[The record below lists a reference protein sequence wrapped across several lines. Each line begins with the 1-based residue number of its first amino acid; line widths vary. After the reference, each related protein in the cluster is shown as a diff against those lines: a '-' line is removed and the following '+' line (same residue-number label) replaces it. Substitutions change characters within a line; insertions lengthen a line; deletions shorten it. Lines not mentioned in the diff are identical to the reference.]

1 VARLLAD
8 QKQTLGNIFTSTSR
22 YILILSERLSGPAM
36 RPLYA
41 VLAALVFTLALTR
54 SASAAIVVDI
64 DRSVQRMAVT
74 VDGVARY
81 NWRVSTARRGY
92 ITPPGTY
99 HPEMLAR
106 HWFSRKYYNS
116 PMPHSIFFYG
126 GFAIHGSYEIS
137 HLGRP
142 ASHGCVRL
150 DPGNAAILFGLVQRE
165 GMGATTIVIH

>member
-1 VARLLAD
+1 MHRLF
-8 QKQTLGNIFTSTSR
+8 G
-22 YILILSERLSGPAM
+22 
-36 RPLYA
+36 
-41 VLAALVFTLALTR
+41 VVAALVFAVALTR
-54 SASAAIVVDI
+54 SASAAIVIDI
-64 DRSVQRMAVT
+64 DRAVQRMAVT
-74 VDGVARY
+74 VDGAPRY

-137 HLGRP
+137 RLGRP

-150 DPGNAAILFGLVQRE
+150 DPGNATILFGLVSRE

>member
-1 VARLLAD
+1 MHHLLRVSAVYLA
-8 QKQTLGNIFTSTSR
+8 TYLST
-22 YILILSERLSGPAM
+22 A
-36 RPLYA
+36 
-41 VLAALVFTLALTR
+41 LAALLCVIELTT
-54 SASAAIVVDI
+54 SAGATVVVDI
-64 DRSVQRMAVT
+64 DRAVQRMSVT
-74 VDGVARY
+74 VDGATRY
-81 NWRVSTARRGY
+81 TWRVSTARRGY

-137 HLGRP
+137 RLGRP

-150 DPGNAAILFGLVQRE
+150 DPGNAAVLFGLVQRE
-165 GMGATTIVIH
+165 GMAATTIVIH

>member
-1 VARLLAD
+1 
-8 QKQTLGNIFTSTSR
+8 
-22 YILILSERLSGPAM
+22 M
-36 RPLYA
+36 R
-41 VLAALVFTLALTR
+41 VWSCILAALLLIALSTG
-54 SASAAIVVDI
+54 ADAAIVVQI
-64 DRSVQRMAVT
+64 DRAGQRMAVI
-74 VDGVARY
+74 VDGAPRY

-99 HPEMLAR
+99 RPEMLAR
-106 HWFSRKYYNS
+106 RWFSRKYYNS

-150 DPGNAAILFGLVQRE
+150 DPGNAAILFGLVQHE

>member
-1 VARLLAD
+1 
-8 QKQTLGNIFTSTSR
+8 
-22 YILILSERLSGPAM
+22 M
-36 RPLYA
+36 
-41 VLAALVFTLALTR
+41 AALVFTLALTR

-64 DRSVQRMAVT
+64 DRAVQRMAVT
-74 VDGVARY
+74 VDGVPRY
-81 NWRVSTARRGY
+81 SWRVSTARRGY

-106 HWFSRKYYNS
+106 HWFSRKYCNS

-142 ASHGCVRL
+142 RLARLRAARSRQRRDPVRPCAARRHGRDRDRDSLVASLGTMESRSRDASEHPSYETSRSRHSL
-150 DPGNAAILFGLVQRE
+150 NRHHR
-165 GMGATTIVIH
+165 T

>member
-1 VARLLAD
+1 MHHLLRVSAAHLA
-8 QKQTLGNIFTSTSR
+8 TYLST
-22 YILILSERLSGPAM
+22 G
-36 RPLYA
+36 
-41 VLAALVFTLALTR
+41 LAALLCVIELTT
-54 SASAAIVVDI
+54 SAGATVVVDI
-64 DRSVQRMAVT
+64 DRAVQRMSVT
-74 VDGVARY
+74 VDGATRY
-81 NWRVSTARRGY
+81 TWRVSTARRGY

-137 HLGRP
+137 RLGRP

-150 DPGNAAILFGLVQRE
+150 DPGNAAVLFGLVQRE
-165 GMGATTIVIH
+165 GMAATTIVIH

>member
-1 VARLLAD
+1 M
-8 QKQTLGNIFTSTSR
+8 R
-22 YILILSERLSGPAM
+22 Y
-36 RPLYA
+36 LYCVLA
-41 VLAALVFTLALTR
+41 VLVFAPALTKT
-54 SASAAIVVDI
+54 ADAAVVVDI
-64 DRSVQRMAVT
+64 NRAVQRMSVT
-74 VDGVARY
+74 VDGEPRY

>member
-1 VARLLAD
+1 MRV
-8 QKQTLGNIFTSTSR
+8 
-22 YILILSERLSGPAM
+22 LSC
-36 RPLYA
+36 
-41 VLAALVFTLALTR
+41 VLAALLLAALST
-54 SASAAIVVDI
+54 AADAAIVVQI
-64 DRSVQRMAVT
+64 DRAAQRMAVI
-74 VDGVARY
+74 VDGAPRY

-106 HWFSRKYYNS
+106 RWFSRKYYNS

-150 DPGNAAILFGLVQRE
+150 DPSNAAILFGLVQRE
-165 GMGATTIVIH
+165 GMAATTIVIQ

>member
-1 VARLLAD
+1 MSIKAVGA
-8 QKQTLGNIFTSTSR
+8 
-22 YILILSERLSGPAM
+22 AM
-36 RPLYA
+36 RYLSCL
-41 VLAALVFTLALTR
+41 LAALVILVLTN

-64 DRSVQRMAVT
+64 NRAVQRMAVT
-74 VDGVARY
+74 VDDVPRY
-81 NWRVSTARRGY
+81 TWRVSTARRGY

-165 GMGATTIVIH
+165 GMAATTIVIH

>member
-1 VARLLAD
+1 
-8 QKQTLGNIFTSTSR
+8 
-22 YILILSERLSGPAM
+22 M
-36 RPLYA
+36 RPLYC
-41 VLAALVFTLALTR
+41 VLAALVFTVALTR
-54 SASAAIVVDI
+54 SASAAIVVEI
-64 DRSVQRMAVT
+64 DRAVQRMAVS
-74 VDGVARY
+74 VDGAPRY

-106 HWFSRKYYNS
+106 RWFSRKYYNS

-150 DPGNAAILFGLVQRE
+150 DPGNAAILFGLVQHE
-165 GMGATTIVIH
+165 GMTATTIVIH

>member
-1 VARLLAD
+1 
-8 QKQTLGNIFTSTSR
+8 
-22 YILILSERLSGPAM
+22 M
-36 RPLYA
+36 RHLCC
-41 VLAALVFTLALTR
+41 VSAALIFALVLTR
-54 SASAAIVVDI
+54 SASAGVVVEI
-64 DRSVQRMAVT
+64 DRAVQRMAVT
-74 VDGVARY
+74 VDGVPRY

-165 GMGATTIVIH
+165 GMSATTIVIH

>member
-1 VARLLAD
+1 MSVSSSV
-8 QKQTLGNIFTSTSR
+8 STC
-22 YILILSERLSGPAM
+22 I
-36 RPLYA
+36 
-41 VLAALVFTLALTR
+41 LAALLLVTLSTGAD
-54 SASAAIVVDI
+54 AAIVVQI
-64 DRSVQRMAVT
+64 DRAAQRMAVI
-74 VDGVARY
+74 VDGAARY
-81 NWRVSTARRGY
+81 NWRVSTARRGH

-106 HWFSRKYYNS
+106 RWFSRKYHNS

-150 DPGNAAILFGLVQRE
+150 DPSNAAILFGLVQRE
-165 GMGATTIVIH
+165 GTAGTTIVIQ

>member
-1 VARLLAD
+1 
-8 QKQTLGNIFTSTSR
+8 
-22 YILILSERLSGPAM
+22 M
-36 RPLYA
+36 RPLYW
-41 VLAALVFTLALTR
+41 VLAALVFTVALTR
-54 SASAAIVVDI
+54 GASAAVVVDI
-64 DRSVQRMAVT
+64 DRSVQRMAVA
-74 VDGVARY
+74 VDGVPRY

-99 HPEMLAR
+99 YPEMLAR

-165 GMGATTIVIH
+165 GMSATTIVIH

>member
-1 VARLLAD
+1 
-8 QKQTLGNIFTSTSR
+8 
-22 YILILSERLSGPAM
+22 M
-36 RPLYA
+36 RVMHALYC
-41 VLAALVFTLALTR
+41 VLAALLFALVLTL
-54 SASAAIVVDI
+54 SADAAIVVDI
-64 DRSVQRMAVT
+64 NRAAQRMEVS
-74 VDGVARY
+74 VDGAPRY

-99 HPEMLAR
+99 HPQMLAR

-137 HLGRP
+137 RLGRP

-150 DPGNAAILFGLVQRE
+150 DPGNAAVLFGLVQRE
-165 GMGATTIVIH
+165 GMAATTIVIH

>member
-1 VARLLAD
+1 M
-8 QKQTLGNIFTSTSR
+8 R
-22 YILILSERLSGPAM
+22 Y
-36 RPLYA
+36 LYCVLA
-41 VLAALVFTLALTR
+41 VLVFAPALTKT
-54 SASAAIVVDI
+54 ADAAVVVDI
-64 DRSVQRMAVT
+64 NRAVQRMSVT
-74 VDGVARY
+74 VYGEPRY

-106 HWFSRKYYNS
+106 SWFSRKYYNS

-150 DPGNAAILFGLVQRE
+150 DPANATILFGLVQRE
-165 GMGATTIVIH
+165 GMAATTIVIH

>member
-1 VARLLAD
+1 
-8 QKQTLGNIFTSTSR
+8 
-22 YILILSERLSGPAM
+22 M
-36 RPLYA
+36 RPLCC
-41 VLAALVFTLALTR
+41 VLAGLVFAVALTN

-64 DRSVQRMAVT
+64 DRSVQRMAVI
-74 VDGVARY
+74 VDGVPRY

-142 ASHGCVRL
+142 ASLGCVRL
-150 DPGNAAILFGLVQRE
+150 DPGNAAVLFGLVQRE
-165 GMGATTIVIH
+165 GMSTTTIVIH

>member
-1 VARLLAD
+1 
-8 QKQTLGNIFTSTSR
+8 
-22 YILILSERLSGPAM
+22 M

-41 VLAALVFTLALTR
+41 VLAVLILTVALTS

-74 VDGVARY
+74 VDGAPRY

-106 HWFSRKYYNS
+106 HRFSRKYYNS

>member
-1 VARLLAD
+1 MSWRLL
-8 QKQTLGNIFTSTSR
+8 
-22 YILILSERLSGPAM
+22 GPAI
-36 RPLYA
+36 RRLFC
-41 VLAALVFTLALTR
+41 VVAALVFAVALTR
-54 SASAAIVVDI
+54 SASAAVVVDI

-74 VDGVARY
+74 VDGVPRY

-137 HLGRP
+137 RLGRP

-150 DPGNAAILFGLVQRE
+150 DPGNAATLFGLVSRE

>member
-1 VARLLAD
+1 MRVSSSVSTCILVAPLLVTLSTGAD
-8 QKQTLGNIFTSTSR
+8 
-22 YILILSERLSGPAM
+22 
-36 RPLYA
+36 
-41 VLAALVFTLALTR
+41 
-54 SASAAIVVDI
+54 AAIVVQI
-64 DRSVQRMAVT
+64 DRAAQRMAVI
-74 VDGVARY
+74 VDGAARY

-106 HWFSRKYYNS
+106 RWFSRKYYNS

-150 DPGNAAILFGLVQRE
+150 DPSNAAILFGLVQRE
-165 GMGATTIVIH
+165 GTAATTIVIQ

>member
-1 VARLLAD
+1 MFGLPGYAMR
-8 QKQTLGNIFTSTSR
+8 
-22 YILILSERLSGPAM
+22 ILSWL
-36 RPLYA
+36 
-41 VLAALVFTLALTR
+41 LAALAFAALSTG
-54 SASAAIVVDI
+54 ADAAIVVQI
-64 DRSVQRMAVT
+64 DRAAQRMAVI
-74 VDGVARY
+74 VDGAPRY

-106 HWFSRKYYNS
+106 RWFSRKYYNS

-150 DPGNAAILFGLVQRE
+150 DPSNAVILFGLVQRE
-165 GMGATTIVIH
+165 GLAATTILIQ

>member
-1 VARLLAD
+1 
-8 QKQTLGNIFTSTSR
+8 
-22 YILILSERLSGPAM
+22 M
-36 RPLYA
+36 RRSYC
-41 VLAALVFTLALTR
+41 VLAALIFVIALATR
-54 SASAAIVVDI
+54 AHAAVVVNI
-64 DRSVQRMAVT
+64 DRSVQRMSVI
-74 VDGVARY
+74 VDGMPRY

-142 ASHGCVRL
+142 ARSRQCGDPVQSGAARRHGRDHDYDSL
-150 DPGNAAILFGLVQRE
+150 GGPSFSRALAEAEMAELLGAIGD
-165 GMGATTIVIH
+165 GMA

>member
-1 VARLLAD
+1 
-8 QKQTLGNIFTSTSR
+8 
-22 YILILSERLSGPAM
+22 M
-36 RPLYA
+36 R
-41 VLAALVFTLALTR
+41 VSSCILAALTLVALSTG
-54 SASAAIVVDI
+54 ADAAIVVQI
-64 DRSVQRMAVT
+64 DRAAQRMAVI
-74 VDGVARY
+74 VDGAPRY

-99 HPEMLAR
+99 RPEMLAR
-106 HWFSRKYYNS
+106 RWFSRKYYNS

-165 GMGATTIVIH
+165 GLAATTIVIQ